1 MKILQICNKM
11 PYPPND
17 GGAIATLNVSKSF
30 YELGHDVT
38 ILSLNTK
45 KHYSDLSK
53 ISNEL
58 KTKIRFIPVDIDT
71 TIKTN
76 QAVKNLLFSSLPYNA
91 QRFISESFKDEL
103 IRLLSSEK
111 FDIIQIEGLYMGLYI
126 DIIKKYSSAKIA
138 LRAHNIE
145 HEIWKRTYL
154 LEKNIL
160 KKQYLIILTN
170 RIKRLKKRLL
180 NSYDLLVPITRR
192 DEQFFK
198 EFGNTKPSHV
208 TPVGIN
214 INELKY
220 DFSNI
225 EYPSIFHLGA
235 LDWSPNQEGIL
246 WFLKNIW
253 KGIKEKH
260 PDLNFYIAGR
270 NAPEW
275 FINKIKCEG
284 VVYLGEIDNAYKFI
298 NSKAVMIV
306 PLLSGSGMRVKIIE
320 GLALGKTIISTSIGA
335 EGIDI
340 THNQNIIIAD
350 NTKNFND
357 SLNKVLTNKIF
368 FEEIGKNAVKFA
380 RDYYDN
386 LNIAKSL
393 IDFYSKNIR

>member
-1 MKILQICNKM
+1 M

-17 GGAIATLNVSKSF
+17 GGAIATLNISKSF

-53 ISNEL
+53 ISDEL

-71 TIKTN
+71 TIKSN
-76 QAVKNLLFSSLPYNA
+76 LAVKNLLFSSLPYNA
-91 QRFISESFKDEL
+91 QRFVSENFKDEL
-103 IRLLSSEK
+103 IKLLSSEK

-126 DIIKKYSSAKIA
+126 ETIKKYSSAKIA

-160 KKQYLIILTN
+160 KRQYLIILTN

-180 NSYDLLVPITRR
+180 NSYDLLVPITKR

-214 INELKY
+214 INELKE
-220 DFSNI
+220 DFSKI

-253 KGIKEKH
+253 KSLKEKH
-260 PDLNFYIAGR
+260 HNVNFYIAGR

-275 FINKIKCEG
+275 FVNNLKYDG
-284 VVYLGEIDNAYKFI
+284 VVYLGEIENAYEFI

-335 EGIDI
+335 EGIDVA
-340 THNQNIIIAD
+340 HNQNIIIAD
-350 NTKNFND
+350 STKNFKD
-357 SLNKVLTNKIF
+357 SLNKVLTNKMF
-368 FEEIGKNAVKFA
+368 FEDIGKNAVKFA
-380 RDYYDN
+380 RENYDN
-386 LNIAKSL
+386 LKIANSL
-393 IDFYSKNIR
+393 IDFYSKNIK

>member
-30 YELGHDVT
+30 CELGHEVT

-45 KHYSDLSK
+45 KHYSELSK
-53 ISNEL
+53 IPEEL
-58 KTKIRFIPVDIDT
+58 KKIIRFIPVDIDT
-71 TIKTN
+71 TIKSN
-76 QAVKNLLFSSLPYNA
+76 LALKNLLFSSLPYNA
-91 QRFISESFKDEL
+91 QRFICENFKNKL
-103 IRLLSSEK
+103 ITLLCSEK

-126 DIIKKYSSAKIA
+126 ETIKKYSTAKIA

-160 KKQYLIILTN
+160 KRQYLIILTN

-180 NSYDLLVPITRR
+180 NSYDLLVPITNR

-208 TPVGIN
+208 TPIGIN
-214 INELKY
+214 INESKE

-225 EYPSIFHLGA
+225 EYPSVFHLGA
-235 LDWSPNQEGIL
+235 LDWAPNQEGII

-253 KGIKEKH
+253 KGLKEKN
-260 PDLNFYIAGR
+260 PELNFYIAGR
-270 NAPEW
+270 NAPDW
-275 FINKIKCEG
+275 FVNKIKCDG
-284 VVYLGEIDNAYKFI
+284 VVYHGEIDNAYEFI
-298 NSKAVMIV
+298 NSKAVMVV

-320 GLALGKTIISTSIGA
+320 GLALGKTIVSTSIGA

-350 NTKNFND
+350 STKSFKD
-357 SLNKVLTNKIF
+357 SLNTVLTNKIV
-368 FEEIGKNAVKFA
+368 FENIGKNAVKFA
-380 RDYYDN
+380 HEYYDN

-393 IDFYSKNIR
+393 IDFYSKNM

>member
-17 GGAIATLNVSKSF
+17 GGAIATLNISKSL

-45 KHYSDLSK
+45 KHYSDVNK
-53 ISNEL
+53 IPNEL
-58 KTKIRFIPVDIDT
+58 KQTIRFLPVDIDT
-71 TIKTN
+71 TIKPN
-76 QAVKNLLFSSLPYNA
+76 LAVKNLLFSSLPYNA
-91 QRFISESFKDEL
+91 QRFVSENFKEEL
-103 IRLLSSEK
+103 TNLLNSEK

-126 DIIKKYSSAKIA
+126 ETIRKYSSAKIA

-160 KKQYLIILTN
+160 KRQYLVILTN

-180 NSYDLLVPITRR
+180 NSYDLLVPITKR
-192 DEQFFK
+192 DEHFFK
-198 EFGNTKPSHV
+198 EFGNSKPSHV

-214 INELKY
+214 INDLTHN
-220 DFSNI
+220 FSNI

-235 LDWSPNQEGIL
+235 LDWAPNQEGIL

-253 KGIKEKH
+253 KDLKDKY
-260 PDLNFYIAGR
+260 PDLKFYIAGR

-275 FINKIKCEG
+275 FINKIKHEG
-284 VVYLGEIDNAYKFI
+284 VVYQGEIDDAYKFI

-320 GLALGKTIISTSIGA
+320 GLALGKTIVSTSIGA

-340 THNQNIIIAD
+340 THNHNIMIAD
-350 NTKNFND
+350 STKNFYH
-357 SLNKVLTNKIF
+357 SINKVLTNKIF

-386 LNIAKSL
+386 LNIAKTL
-393 IDFYSKNIR
+393 IDFYSKNI